1 MSFSRDIYRLGFEGS
16 PVILTRGIAQLIPGG
31 MLPIIALT
39 ESINFTFGIVGGN
52 IPNIDQL
59 FAHWQV
65 LTGSTLQKNEI
76 GMYPFANQV
85 IAANAIIKQP
95 LNVSMV
101 MNCPVQV
108 PGGYY
113 SKLATIAALKV
124 TLDYHNQ
131 NGGTYTIA
139 TPSYVYTDCVLL
151 GVTDVTS
158 GDSSQLQTSW
168 QFDFLQPLISAQQAQ
183 QLGGAMSALEGG
195 LPITGQL
202 SWSSVGG
209 SVGNS
214 LSGFAGSIP
223 GLSDLIG
230 AMSSS

>member
-1 MSFSRDIYRLGFEGS
+1 MSFSRDIYRLAFEGS
-16 PVILTRGIAQLIPGG
+16 PIILTRGIAQLIPGG

-39 ESINFTFGIVGGN
+39 ESINLTVGLIGGN
-52 IPNIDQL
+52 IPSIDQL
-59 FAHWQV
+59 FAHWQP
-65 LTGSTLQKNEI
+65 LTGSTLQKNNI

-85 IAANAIIKQP
+85 IAANAIIKEP

-101 MNCPVQV
+101 MHCPVQI

-113 SKLATIAALKV
+113 SKLATIQAMKA

-139 TPSYVYTDCVLL
+139 TPSYIYTDCILQL
-151 GVTDVTS
+151 ITDVTS
-158 GDSSQLQTSW
+158 GDSAQVQTAW

-183 QLGGAMSALEGG
+183 QLGGAMSSLEGG
-195 LPITGQL
+195 LPITGEL
-202 SWSSVGG
+202 SWSSVGS
-209 SVGNS
+209 SVGSS

-223 GLSDLIG
+223 GLSSLIG
-230 AMSSS
+230 ALSS